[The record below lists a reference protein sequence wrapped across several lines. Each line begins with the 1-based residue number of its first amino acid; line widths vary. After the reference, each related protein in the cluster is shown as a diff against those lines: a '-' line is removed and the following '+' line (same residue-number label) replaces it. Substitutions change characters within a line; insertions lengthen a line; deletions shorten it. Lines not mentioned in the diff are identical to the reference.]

1 MNGFDRT
8 LRTKK
13 AVFLDLDG
21 TVYLGNEL
29 IDGAARFLAYL
40 RHRNIPHY
48 FLSNNSSRS
57 KKDYV
62 TKLTNLGIQ
71 ARTDQ
76 IILSTDGVIEFL
88 TELQINS
95 VYVVGTVSMK
105 SMFQEAGIN
114 PESSQPEY
122 VILGYDTE
130 LTYAKLRK
138 ASLFLQN
145 ETRLIATHCDLVCP
159 TPDGPIP
166 DVGSMLALFEK
177 ATGKKP
183 FRIFGKPNPEMIVHV
198 LKKHNAKP
206 RDAVMI
212 GDRIY
217 TDMEMANRTGCDFIL
232 VLSGE
237 TQPNEVIGLDRKP
250 ALVVN
255 SLGDIIVSSP
265 D

>member
-1 MNGFDRT
+1 MSGFDRT
-8 LRTKK
+8 LITKK
-13 AVFLDLDG
+13 VIFLDLDG
-21 TVYLGNEL
+21 TVYLGDKL

-40 RHRNIPHY
+40 RQRNIAHY

-62 TKLTNLGIQ
+62 TKLLGFGIQ
-71 ARTDQ
+71 AGTDQ

-88 TELQINS
+88 TELRINR
-95 VYVVGTVSMK
+95 VYVVGTQSMK
-105 SMFQEAGIN
+105 NMFHQAGIN

-130 LTYAKLRK
+130 LTYTKLRE
-138 ASLFLQN
+138 AALFLQN
-145 ETRLIATHCDLVCP
+145 KVELIATHCDLVCP
-159 TPDGPIP
+159 TPNGPIP

-183 FRIFGKPNPEMIVHV
+183 IRIFGKPNPEMIAHV
-198 LKKHNAKP
+198 LKRHNAKP
-206 RDAVMI
+206 QDAVMI

-217 TDMEMANRTGCDFIL
+217 TDMELANQIGCDFIL

-237 TQPNEVIGLDRKP
+237 TQPDDLDGLDRTP
-250 ALVVN
+250 SLVVN
-255 SLGDIIVSSP
+255 TLGDIIAGS
-265 D
+265 

>member
-1 MNGFDRT
+1 MSEFDRS

-13 AVFLDLDG
+13 AIFLDLDG
-21 TVYLGNEL
+21 TVYLGDKL
-29 IDGAARFLAYL
+29 INGAARFLAYL
-40 RHRNIPHY
+40 RQRNIAHY

-57 KKDYV
+57 KKDYA
-62 TKLTNLGIQ
+62 TKLSDLGIQ
-71 ARTDQ
+71 ARSDQ

-88 TELQINS
+88 KERRINR
-95 VYVVGTVSMK
+95 VYVVGTESMK
-105 SMFQEAGIN
+105 RMFQETGIN

-130 LTYAKLRK
+130 LTYDKLK
-138 ASLFLQN
+138 TASLFLQN
-145 ETRLIATHCDLVCP
+145 DIRLIATHCDLVCP

-183 FRIFGKPNPEMIVHV
+183 FRIFGKPNPEMIAHV
-198 LKKHNAKP
+198 LEKHKAKP
-206 RDAVMI
+206 QEAVMI

-217 TDMEMANRTGCDFIL
+217 TDMELANRIGCDFIL

-237 TQPNEVIGLDRKP
+237 TQSKDTDGLDRVP

-255 SLGDIIVSSP
+255 TLGDIILDPSQ
-265 D
+265 